1 MSKFVKPTPNK
12 AIIHSLTFANK
23 FINLY
28 GFPILRVIPF
38 LNKIP
43 GIKGFCRIG
52 EINFSD
58 KDRVTLRQYLNS
70 QNGFFIVPNHPELY
84 TDWMI
89 DKYICGKYAPQT
101 ACWAT
106 HEIVNGMG
114 PKMQKFWLNNNLVAA
129 IPGTGN
135 DEAKQYSI
143 DSALRG
149 DGVLLHPEGKVSW
162 TSDVIQNLFSGSIE
176 MAKKVAEQKK
186 TYLVPIVWKLKFT
199 KNVEKKLHQ
208 EIDYIENYFKSISSQ
223 NKPISQRLVDI
234 HIALFDFISNKHCV
248 KLNSNNLFELI
259 LVLINKANDFIGA
272 EYLPLDVLNFATL
285 EVYWKTVKR
294 KSLNTQLEEGN
305 KKQFKSLNKTINS
318 LFIFK
323 INCYS
328 KELTQEHI
336 AECLQRIRVEF
347 LNKGFRNKFHQF
359 VPIPIEKRV
368 ALMKVCEPIL
378 ITPQDDTNQKMD
390 KLKNTLQANLNQLIE
405 RNHDKFIYYQNLLPS
420 LIN

>member
-12 AIIHSLTFANK
+12 MVINSLTIANK

-28 GFPILRVIPF
+28 GFPILRLIPF

-70 QNGFFIVPNHPELY
+70 DNAFFIVPNHPELY

-129 IPGTGN
+129 IPGSGN
-135 DEAKQYSI
+135 EEAKQYSI
-143 DSALRG
+143 DSALKG
-149 DGVLLHPEGKVSW
+149 EGVLLHPEGKVNW
-162 TSDVIQNLFSGSIE
+162 TSDYVQKVFPGCIE
-176 MAKKVAEQKK
+176 MAKKTAEKKK
-186 TYLVPIVWKLKFT
+186 TYLIPIVWKLKFV
-199 KNVEKKLHQ
+199 KNVETKLHK
-208 EIDYIENYFKSISSQ
+208 EINYIEKYMLASSSQ
-223 NKPISQRLVDI
+223 DKDLAQRLVIVHQTLFKFIAKHYHIEQEQLSLYQLLNILI
-234 HIALFDFISNKHCV
+234 HRAAMII
-248 KLNSNNLFELI
+248 KLNDLSNELTFDS
-259 LVLINKANDFIGA
+259 LEALWKMVKKASLQA
-272 EYLPLDVLNFATL
+272 QLDTG
-285 EVYWKTVKR
+285 E
-294 KSLNTQLEEGN
+294 
-305 KKQFKSLNKTINS
+305 KKQFKSISKTINS

-323 INCYS
+323 LNCYTG
-328 KELTQEHI
+328 ELTQEHI

-347 LNKGFRNKFHQF
+347 INKGFRNVFHKFI
-359 VPIPIEKRV
+359 PIPVGRRV

-378 ITPQDDTNQKMD
+378 ISPEDSTEVQMSN
-390 KLKNTLQANLNQLIE
+390 LKNTLQNNLNNLIE
-405 RNHDKFIYYQNLLPS
+405 KNKESFIYYPNNLSSIL
-420 LIN
+420 